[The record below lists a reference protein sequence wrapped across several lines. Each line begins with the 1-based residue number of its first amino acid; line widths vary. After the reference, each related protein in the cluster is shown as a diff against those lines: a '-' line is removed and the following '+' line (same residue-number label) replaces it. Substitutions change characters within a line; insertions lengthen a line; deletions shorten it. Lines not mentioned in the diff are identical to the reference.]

1 MEETQKTPE
10 GVYDDI
16 NQFALRLTFED
27 GEQISFKT
35 YEEAESWFDEKAIL
49 MEELSSRC

>member
-1 MEETQKTPE
+1 MEEKRKTPE

-27 GEQISFKT
+27 GTQISFRTQK
-35 YEEAESWFDEKAIL
+35 EADAWFDEKATLLEGFSIL
-49 MEELSSRC
+49 C